1 MKRIV
6 ISEFMDERAVAQLR
20 QGFEVLY
27 DPALVDD
34 APRLAREA
42 AACEAFIVRNRT
54 QVRGAL
60 LEAIVQAGRCQV
72 IGRLGVGLDNIDVDA
87 CARAGLPVIPAT
99 GANALT
105 VAEYVITTALML
117 LRGAYLATAQVAGGA
132 WPRAALGNGREIA
145 GKTLGILGFGTIGQ
159 LTARMAKALGLEV
172 IAHDAVLPDSHCA
185 WQDIGVQSR
194 PMAQVIS
201 QSDVLSLHLPL
212 LESTRGLIGAAQ
224 IAAMKPGAIL
234 INSARAGIVDDAA
247 LIAAL
252 RAGKLGGAAIDVFEQ
267 EPLKADS
274 LYANPPANL
283 LLTPHVAGVT
293 LESNERVSFM
303 IAEAIHKVLQA

>member
-1 MKRIV
+1 
-6 ISEFMDERAVAQLR
+6 
-20 QGFEVLY
+20 
-27 DPALVDD
+27 
-34 APRLAREA
+34 
-42 AACEAFIVRNRT
+42 
-54 QVRGAL
+54 
-60 LEAIVQAGRCQV
+60 
-72 IGRLGVGLDNIDVDA
+72 
-87 CARAGLPVIPAT
+87 
-99 GANALT
+99 
-105 VAEYVITTALML
+105 
-117 LRGAYLATAQVAGGA
+117 
-132 WPRAALGNGREIA
+132 
-145 GKTLGILGFGTIGQ
+145 
-159 LTARMAKALGLEV
+159 
-172 IAHDAVLPDSHCA
+172 
-185 WQDIGVQSR
+185 
-194 PMAQVIS
+194 MAQVIS

-274 LYANPPANL
+274 LYATPPANL

-303 IAEAIHKVLQA
+303 IAEAIRKVLLA